1 MITRPTA
8 DNTKAS
14 DWYCDAPWLI
24 IRTQP
29 QRETTLAAHC
39 VARGIPAFN
48 PQVKI
53 EKPRLTAQGKR
64 TSATR
69 TSMQPLFR
77 GYIFVSDPRLS
88 FVRILRGLPGFLGW
102 LHTAGPQSPVAS
114 ISPDAIA
121 ALGEQEFN
129 LSTVRAK
136 RFTPFSVGQP
146 VRFAEG
152 PFEGLLAK
160 IVAIEPGKRIS
171 VLRELFGRETIVKV
185 HANEIE
191 AA

>member
-1 MITRPTA
+1 MKPNR
-8 DNTKAS
+8 DNTKAA
-14 DWYCDAPWLI
+14 DWYRDEPWLI
-24 IRTQP
+24 VRTQP

-48 PQVKI
+48 PQVKV
-53 EKPRLTAQGKR
+53 EKPRLTSAGKR

-69 TSMQPLFR
+69 TRMQPLFR
-77 GYIFVSDPRLS
+77 GYIFVSDTGLRHA
-88 FVRILRGLPGFLGW
+88 RIVRGLPGFLDW
-102 LHTAGPQSPVAS
+102 LHTAGPNSHVAS
-114 ISPDAIA
+114 VAPEAIA

-129 LSTVRAK
+129 LSTVREK
-136 RFTPFSVGQP
+136 RFTPFSVGQA
-146 VRFAEG
+146 VRFADG

-160 IVAIEPGKRIS
+160 IIAIDPSKRIS

>member
-1 MITRPTA
+1 MSMRPKI
-8 DNTKAS
+8 DNTKS
-14 DWYCDAPWLI
+14 GDWYEDAPWLI
-24 IRTQP
+24 VRTQP

-48 PQVKI
+48 PQVKV
-53 EKPRLTAQGKR
+53 EKPRLTSDGKR

-69 TSMQPLFR
+69 TVMQPLFR
-77 GYIFVSDPRLS
+77 GYIFVSDPKLR
-88 FVRILRGLPGFLGW
+88 FVRVLRGLPGFLNW
-102 LHTAGPQSPVAS
+102 LHVAGPSSAVAS

-129 LSTVRAK
+129 LSTVREK
-136 RFTPFSVGQP
+136 RFTPFSVGQS

-152 PFEGLLAK
+152 PFEGLRAK
-160 IVAIEPGKRIS
+160 IVAIDPGKRIS
-171 VLRELFGRETIVKV
+171 VLRELFGRETIFKV